1 MTHALMRGGPEHLGW
16 GVERHVLA
24 SLFDALNL
32 NTKIS
37 GNWKKG
43 KEPKF
48 PEWPRPETASAT
60 TKKKATVKDLW
71 MKMSR
76 R

>member
-1 MTHALMRGGPEHLGW
+1 M
-16 GVERHVLA
+16 LA